1 MIETVRTKLME
12 LAPHI
17 AFSVTKEHDDSYVW
31 DGDGPDPKDYDEPMD
46 AYDVTFTAIAII
58 QGKTVE
64 GNSYLGGS
72 YFKHGEPIGD
82 CHGYLLQNLEE
93 AVSDLSTQT
102 TDPMILSESEAA
114 QHWLKQERQKQYD
127 LQVKKF
133 YTVERFGQEF
143 CVREGIQNISQ
154 IWSEITDGDGTLIPS
169 FLITSKN
176 DGSDGLYWTS
186 WEECLIENAVHQWNF
201 SPNLLTE
208 QTMRIDRDKQS
219 AMDLMDVI
227 GFNVVELDNSGNA
240 DFSARLLSQL
250 SYQIGKQILKTDTNS
265 QQKTKVGLV
274 RLLRR
279 FIEKEQT
286 YLTDLMEIAGSVF
299 EDVNDHNR
307 AAACRIIGRMTD
319 GQIKQFVKEN

>member
-1 MIETVRTKLME
+1 MIEKVRTKLMQ

-17 AFSVTKEHDDSYVW
+17 AFSVYKIHDDSYVW

-46 AYDVTFTAIAII
+46 AYDVTFTAKTII
-58 QGKTVE
+58 CGNIVE
-64 GNSYLGGS
+64 GNSHLGGS
-72 YFKHGEPIGD
+72 YFKHDEPIGD
-82 CHGYLLQNLEE
+82 CHGYLLQKLEE
-93 AVSDLSTQT
+93 AFVDLGTQT
-102 TDPMILSESEAA
+102 TDPMVLREIEAA
-114 QHWLKQERQKQYD
+114 QHWLKQEMQKQYD
-127 LQVKKF
+127 FQVKKF
-133 YTVERFGQEF
+133 YTEVRFGQEF
-143 CVREGIQNISQ
+143 IVREGIQNISQ
-154 IWSEITDGDGTLIPS
+154 IWSEITEGDGTLIPS

-208 QTMRIDRDKQS
+208 QTMRIDRDNQS

-250 SYQIGKQILKTDTNS
+250 SYQIGKRRLKTDMNS
-265 QQKTKVGLV
+265 QQKTKAGLV
-274 RLLRR
+274 RLLRK

-286 YLTDLMEIAGSVF
+286 YLIDLMEIAGSVF
-299 EDVNDHNR
+299 EDANDHNR
-307 AAACRIIGRMTD
+307 AAACRILGRMTD